1 MYFFWIDYSDRSN
14 FRSASNKGS
23 SNGRR
28 YQGNEKECK
37 AENGGEEHMGNHL
50 PYAPFIEF
58 FSSSHW
64 QSCQSFSPGLG
75 EANESQD
82 SVVVATVNLVVVG
95 GHDDGL

>member
-1 MYFFWIDYSDRSN
+1 
-14 FRSASNKGS
+14 
-23 SNGRR
+23 
-28 YQGNEKECK
+28 
-37 AENGGEEHMGNHL
+37 MGNHL

>member
-1 MYFFWIDYSDRSN
+1 MDVDIKAMRRNARWKMAAKGTWIIIYHMHRLSN
-14 FRSASNKGS
+14 
-23 SNGRR
+23 
-28 YQGNEKECK
+28 
-37 AENGGEEHMGNHL
+37 
-50 PYAPFIEF
+50 
-58 FSSSHW
+58 SSHW